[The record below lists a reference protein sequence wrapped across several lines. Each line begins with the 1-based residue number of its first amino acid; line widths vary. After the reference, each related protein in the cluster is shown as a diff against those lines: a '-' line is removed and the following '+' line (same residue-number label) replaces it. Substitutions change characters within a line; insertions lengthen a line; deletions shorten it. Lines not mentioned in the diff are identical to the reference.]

1 MQIAKHVLLETEDF
15 VAVNK
20 PAGMLTIP
28 DRQSGTGALNLHD
41 LLETRYGKV
50 FTVHR
55 LDRDTSGV
63 VVFALNAETHKMLS
77 LQFEN
82 RQVRKSYLGL
92 VTGRVWEKEG
102 SISLPVVEDPSRKGR
117 MTTAKK
123 GKEALTTFEVLE
135 SFSLYTLLKIHI
147 FTGRTHQIRVHMKS
161 IGHPIAMDEVY
172 GSGKPFYLSY
182 IKKKYRVG
190 RFQHEEKP
198 LMTRMALHA
207 ATLSFEDKKGQRLTV
222 EAPLPKDFQ
231 AVVHQLRK
239 HASVPGEA

>member
-1 MQIAKHVLLETEDF
+1 MQIAKQILEESEDF
-15 VAVNK
+15 VVVNK
-20 PAGMLTIP
+20 PAGLLTIP
-28 DRQSGTGALNLHD
+28 DRQTSGGPLNLHD
-41 LLETRYGKV
+41 LLEARYGKV

-63 VVFALNAETHKMLS
+63 VVFARNAETHKLLS

-82 RQVRKSYLGL
+82 RQIRKSYLGL

-102 SISLPVVEDPSRKGR
+102 RIELPIAEDPSKKGR
-117 MTTAKK
+117 MTTVKK

-135 SFSLYTLLKIHI
+135 SFSLYTLLRIHI
-147 FTGRTHQIRVHMKS
+147 FTGRTHQIRVHMKAT
-161 IGHPIAMDEVY
+161 GHPIAMDEVY
-172 GSGKPFYLSY
+172 GSGKPFFLSY

-190 RFQHEEKP
+190 RFQEEEKP
-198 LMTRMALHA
+198 LMNRMALHA
-207 ATLSFEDKKGQRLTV
+207 ATLSFEDKKGQRHTF

-231 AVVHQLRK
+231 AVIHQLRK